1 MSEVVGTAKAALWL
15 ELSEETVRRLCRT
28 GKLAGVYQ
36 PAGYRGMWLVP
47 VATLSAIREC
57 PASLLTELQA
67 TRAAQTPVT
76 AERVVN

>member
-1 MSEVVGTAKAALWL
+1 MSAVIGTAKAAKWL

-28 GKLAGVYQ
+28 DKLAGAYQ
-36 PAGYRGMWLVP
+36 PGGYQGMWLVP

-67 TRAAQTPVT
+67 TRTAQAPVT
-76 AERVVN
+76 AERVLN